1 MLQKRDFGARK
12 TEPIETP
19 TAEVDWAA
27 WWEAIDKRVEEHLVN
42 ERETMIDAVGKALAM
57 ERQDLRENADEFRGP
72 PGRPGKDAKLPRV
85 KLWQEDCVY
94 YEGDC
99 VAFNGS
105 VFQAQCDTGKSPLF
119 AKHWMCL
126 ATAGVDGKPIRHR
139 GTFDPEVE
147 YREHDAVLVDGSSFV
162 ALRDDPE
169 HRCPGSG
176 WQLIASAGRDGKDG
190 ATGPRG
196 EGGERGLIGPRGEPA
211 PTITGWRVDRASYA
225 AVPVLS
231 DGSEGAPL
239 ELRDL
244 FKQFLDEVAPRA
256 R

>member
-1 MLQKRDFGARK
+1 MSIAVFSACSTRSPNACGCHGSGQMRSRRRGRTEEVVMLQKRDFGARK

-162 ALRDDPE
+162 ALRDDP
-169 HRCPGSG
+169 
-176 WQLIASAGRDGKDG
+176 
-190 ATGPRG
+190 
-196 EGGERGLIGPRGEPA
+196 
-211 PTITGWRVDRASYA
+211 
-225 AVPVLS
+225 
-231 DGSEGAPL
+231 
-239 ELRDL
+239 
-244 FKQFLDEVAPRA
+244 
-256 R
+256 

>member
-1 MLQKRDFGARK
+1 MRQKRDFGALK
-12 TEPIETP
+12 TEPIEAP
-19 TAEVDWAA
+19 AVGEVDWDEWWAA
-27 WWEAIDKRVEEHLVN
+27 VDKRIQEHLTN
-42 ERETMIDAVGKALAM
+42 EREIMIDAVGETLA
-57 ERQDLRENADEFRGP
+57 RLRENADEFRGP
-72 PGRPGKDAKLPRV
+72 PGRPGKDAKLPRA
-85 KLWQEDCVY
+85 KIWQEDCVY

-105 VFQAQCDTGKSPLF
+105 LFQAQCDTGKAPTFS
-119 AKHWMCL
+119 KHWLCL
-126 ATAGVDGKPIRHR
+126 ATAGADGKPIRHR

-176 WQLIASAGRDGKDG
+176 WQLLAAAGRDGRDG

-196 EGGERGLIGPRGEPA
+196 ERGERGSIGPRGEPA
-211 PTITGWRVDRASYA
+211 PTITGWRVDRAAYA
-225 AVPVLS
+225 AVPLLS

-239 ELRDL
+239 ELRGL
-244 FKQFLDEVAPRA
+244 FKQFCDEVEA
-256 R
+256 RR

>member
-1 MLQKRDFGARK
+1 MARLNRCGPLGSAYHK
-12 TEPIETP
+12 NRHHESHQI
-19 TAEVDWAA
+19 VQL
-27 WWEAIDKRVEEHLVN
+27 KS
-42 ERETMIDAVGKALAM
+42 ERRLWVRKI
-57 ERQDLRENADEFRGP
+57 
-72 PGRPGKDAKLPRV
+72 
-85 KLWQEDCVY
+85 WQEDCVY

-105 VFQAQCDTGKSPLF
+105 LFQAQCDTGKSPLF
-119 AKHWMCL
+119 SKHWLCL
-126 ATAGVDGKPIRHR
+126 ATAGVDGRPIRHR
-139 GTFDPEVE
+139 GEFAADVE

-176 WQLIASAGRDGKDG
+176 WQLLAAAGKDGRDG

-196 EGGERGLIGPRGEPA
+196 ERGERGSIGPRGEPA
-211 PTITGWRVDRASYA
+211 PTITGWRVDRAAYA
-225 AVPVLS
+225 AVPLLS

-244 FKQFLDEVAPRA
+244 FKQFLDEVAPHR
-256 R
+256 